1 MKKYYYSLFAAATML
16 LATTSCSQDE
26 EIIRQSNE
34 MTTFKV
40 ELEGATKSRT
50 AGDGQT
56 VDKLYYAVYDK
67 NGDNVIYPNT
77 DVKYGTATV
86 TDGKAS
92 VELPLMK
99 SEEYDIVF
107 WAQKDGS
114 GAYSFTNLKE
124 ITVNYP
130 TDGTLLS
137 NQENRDAFFNALD
150 NYTADGNT
158 QTVELR
164 RPFAQLNVATTLADW
179 EEATRLYQA
188 NGGTGDPVKFSE
200 VTISQLATTFNAL
213 SGAASGKTEAAVLF
227 NKAELLKENNVV
239 ESIFIEKKAD
249 DGTTSKE
256 EYKLLAMNYLLMAGE
271 KEPQGIEEHQPA
283 TGDVTKAT
291 VEVDFTLWKD
301 DATEIVSAKV
311 PSAPIQRNYR
321 TNILGQFLTGD
332 DTKFEIVVEEG
343 FDNDHNEEV
352 DIAFQDAQ
360 QVAHIYTA
368 EGLKEFAALVNGTK
382 SRGAEAT
389 GETFAGWTI
398 NLVNDIDLNNEEW
411 TPIGFNGKQFSGTFD
426 GNGKTISNF
435 NINQSEV
442 AGVGFIGNLSVGTV
456 KNVKISN
463 VSVVGKKNV
472 GAIVGS
478 AITSTITN
486 CSADKAEVTA
496 TVVDGNDGDDAGIIV
511 GYISGEP
518 GSTVSENIVTNSTVT
533 AYRDLGAVVGTANSS
548 TIVKN
553 NKASDT
559 QVIADRTANY
569 NEDKPINAG
578 AIVGNIISSTV
589 EENEE
594 TNVEVSVKVNT
605 DAQLDEALK
614 LTAKN
619 IKIILSENV
628 SLKGECYREYGG
640 KTTETITIEGNEKT
654 LTYKDDYRTY
664 IKLANENAT
673 LILNK
678 LNLYREA
685 NTGTHFYDNNMS
697 IYCNTKM
704 TDVNFNKGI
713 LLTNGKK
720 VEMNNVTITKNKVST
735 YAMFIFAGSDVTI
748 DGLTINHAEGV
759 NGRGIK
765 IVDEDMSGDIP
776 STKLSVS
783 NATFT
788 TEEKAAILVGS
799 KGGAEIIWGEGNN
812 ISGVKADNVNAVWV
826 DEAYDNTY
834 DLVNVIGAT
843 KKQEGSNIETIAGVT
858 KAGNSYSISTS
869 ADAETVLSAVL
880 NDIKNNEPIS
890 ARIILEV
897 GTELKWETGGGH
909 GSTPLLPEDSQTEL
923 TIQGNGTLIATGSGV
938 GPIRLAN
945 NAKKLTV
952 KDITIKDE
960 SESYAENSWEF
971 TYLEIGE
978 NAEEQFYF
986 ENVTFADEITTTGN
1000 FEFKNCKFESNE
1012 ESVYAV
1018 WVSGGSVK
1026 FDGCYFT
1033 GYRGLKAHEA
1043 YGSQISTIDILGC
1056 TFESITKKPGF
1067 AIGTFDANTS
1077 VSIKNSKFIGC
1088 QEGDQNMYIYETDTD
1103 VTTFKFVT
1111 ENNIVADR
1119 ILEIASANAL
1129 KDFANAVNGG
1139 DSHSKIYVV
1148 LTADIDLNNEIWT
1161 PIGQTGAT
1169 TFNGIFDGQN
1179 YTISN
1184 LNVNSEAQTGKH
1196 YSSGL
1201 FGWVESHSAGQGHIK
1216 NVKID
1221 GATIKGHHNCG
1232 ALVGYITEQ
1241 TALVE
1246 NCHVTNATI
1255 SCTVANSEANGDKAG
1270 ALIGNATVATP
1281 VKDCTAT
1288 NSTVSAGRD
1297 AGQVIGAGKE
1307 ANVTGCSATNV
1318 TVEANGTGTGANVRN
1333 EVIGRLL

>member
-40 ELEGATKSRT
+40 ELEGSTKSRT

-67 NGDNVIYPNT
+67 DGGNVIYPNT

-86 TDGKAS
+86 TEGKAS

-130 TDGTLLS
+130 TDGTLYS
-137 NQENRDAFFNALD
+137 NQENRDAFFNALN
-150 NYTADGNT
+150 NYKADGNT

-179 EEATRLYQA
+179 DEATRLYQA
-188 NGGTGDPVKFSE
+188 NGGTGDPVKFSK

-213 SGAASGKTEAAVLF
+213 SGEASGNTESVLF
-227 NKAELLKENNVV
+227 NKAELLKETNENGDEVV

-249 DGTTSKE
+249 DGTTSKK

-343 FDNDHNEEV
+343 FDNDDYLEEA
-352 DIAFQDAQ
+352 DITFQDAQ
-360 QVAHIYTA
+360 KVAHIYTA
-368 EGLKEFAALVNGTK
+368 EGLKEFAALVNGAK

-411 TPIGFNGKQFSGTFD
+411 EPIGFNGKKFSGTFD

-435 NINQSEV
+435 NIKQSEV
-442 AGVGFIGNLSVGTV
+442 TGVGFIGNLSVGTV
-456 KNVKISN
+456 KNVKISTAN
-463 VSVVGKKNV
+463 VVGKKNV
-472 GAIVGS
+472 GAVVGS
-478 AITSTITN
+478 AIASTITN
-486 CSADKAEVTA
+486 CSADNVKVTA
-496 TVVDGNDGDDAGIIV
+496 TVVNGDDGDDAGAIV
-511 GYISGEP
+511 GYISGE
-518 GSTVSENIVTNSTVT
+518 SKSIVSENIVTNSTVT
-533 AYRDLGAVVGTANSS
+533 AYRDLGAVVGTANSN

-553 NKASDT
+553 NKASNT
-559 QVIADRTANY
+559 QVIADRTAEY
-569 NEDKPINAG
+569 NEDKPIQAG
-578 AIVGNIISSTV
+578 AIVGNILDSTV

-594 TNVEVSVKVNT
+594 TNVAVSVKVNAE
-605 DAQLDEALK
+605 AQLDKALG

-619 IKIILSENV
+619 IKIILEDNV

-640 KTTETITIEGNEKT
+640 EATETITIEGNEKT
-654 LTYKDDYRTY
+654 LTYKDTYRTY

-678 LNLYREA
+678 LNLYRETT
-685 NTGTHFYDNNMS
+685 NSDTHYHNNNMS

-748 DGLTINHAEGV
+748 NGLKINHAESV
-759 NGRGIK
+759 KGRGIK
-765 IVDEDMSGDIP
+765 IVDEGMSGDIP
-776 STKLSVS
+776 TTKLSVS

-788 TEEKAAILVGS
+788 TEEKAAVLVGS
-799 KGGAEIIWGEGNN
+799 KGGAEITWGEGNN
-812 ISGVKADNVNAVWV
+812 ISAVKEDKVNAVWV
-826 DEAYDNTY
+826 DEDYKAIYDIVSVTGATKIHEPSSVISAGESLEDAVSVANASVYVQAGEYTFPASKIAEGVIIQCAEGVTFTGNSS
-834 DLVNVIGAT
+834 LNIKGATVIGAT
-843 KKQEGSNIETIAGVT
+843 FSNPGGNAISDTINGTFKDCTFTGSNGLRGCYAG
-858 KAGNSYSISTS
+858 
-869 ADAETVLSAVL
+869 ETVVFE
-880 NDIKNNEPIS
+880 NCVFD
-890 ARIILEV
+890 
-897 GTELKWETGGGH
+897 
-909 GSTPLLPEDSQTEL
+909 GSTYGAHFDGGANDVMFKNCTLSGFNAFGAAL
-923 TIQGNGTLIATGSGV
+923 TQLTFEGCTFKANGKSGYNGVNLWGST
-938 GPIRLAN
+938 
-945 NAKKLTV
+945 NA
-952 KDITIKDE
+952 I
-960 SESYAENSWEF
+960 NC
-971 TYLEIGE
+971 
-978 NAEEQFYF
+978 
-986 ENVTFADEITTTGN
+986 N
-1000 FEFKNCKFESNE
+1000 FEFEGKATTEWIDAISAEKE
-1012 ESVYAV
+1012 YT
-1018 WVSGGSVK
+1018 
-1026 FDGCYFT
+1026 FT
-1033 GYRGLKAHEA
+1033 GCTVNGRNILTSGYLGSRSDETAITVDGKKYEKFNTHVFIADKEGLF
-1043 YGSQISTIDILGC
+1043 S
-1056 TFESITKKPGF
+1056 
-1067 AIGTFDANTS
+1067 
-1077 VSIKNSKFIGC
+1077 
-1088 QEGDQNMYIYETDTD
+1088 
-1103 VTTFKFVT
+1103 
-1111 ENNIVADR
+1111 
-1119 ILEIASANAL
+1119 
-1129 KDFANAVNGG
+1129 FANDVNVNNNAYSG
-1139 DSHSKIYVV
+1139 KTVNLI
-1148 LTADIDLNNEIWT
+1148 ANIDLNNDAWT

-1169 TFNGIFDGQN
+1169 TFNGVFDGQN

-1184 LNVNSEAQTGKH
+1184 LNVNSEAQEGAH

-1232 ALVGYITEQ
+1232 ALVGYITQE

-1246 NCHVTNATI
+1246 NCHVTNAAI